1 MMNKLDEPNG
11 TCLDIVPCHAVDT
24 TSGRVGKLVERTRR
38 EVEIV
43 VCASYA
49 AIHYSACYAFALV
62 YGSMYEHCRQ
72 TTWTGDHLQCAVN
85 FFPQIGF

>member
-1 MMNKLDEPNG
+1 
-11 TCLDIVPCHAVDT
+11 
-24 TSGRVGKLVERTRR
+24 
-38 EVEIV
+38 
-43 VCASYA
+43 
-49 AIHYSACYAFALV
+49 LV